1 MRCLGVPSRCV
12 STFDAA
18 HDTDENLT
26 VDIYLNERGEKLN
39 SLSFDSVWYCQM
51 ELTLPTRCAALQ
63 CPISQSQQFL

>member
-18 HDTDENLT
+18 HDTEENLR
-26 VDIYLNERGEKLN
+26 VDIYLNEKGEKLN

-51 ELTLPTRCAALQ
+51 GLTLPTPCAAYTV
-63 CPISQSQQFL
+63 PHSQPQQFL